1 MKRRFAAALLVMGL
15 WGTTGCS
22 DHDHLLGVP
31 LFRMYE
37 QKKVKPYTLS
47 DMFTN
52 GRAMRAPVD
61 GTVARE
67 KQLELDDGAPALTLA
82 LIQKGKHKY
91 DIVCATCH
99 GMTGEADWQPK
110 GVKETG
116 SIVTTNFSLNPAPS
130 WHQDRLRQKPDVY
143 YYNAISKGF
152 GYMPAFTEIPQEE
165 RWAIVA
171 YVRALQVSQR
181 YAYDKLTDAE
191 KQSVERSIS
200 VESPEHKEH
209 L

>member
-1 MKRRFAAALLVMGL
+1 MNRALATALIAVAL
-15 WGTTGCS
+15 AFTSGCS

-47 DMFTN
+47 DMFSN
-52 GRAMRAPVD
+52 GRAMRPPVE

-67 KQLELDDGAPALTLA
+67 QRLDLDEAAPAVTLA
-82 LIQKGKHKY
+82 LLQKGKHKY

-99 GMTGEADWQPK
+99 GMTGEADWQAK
-110 GVKETG
+110 GIKETG
-116 SIVTTNFSLNPAPS
+116 SMVTTNFSLNPAPS
-130 WHQDRLRQKPDVY
+130 WHQDRLRQKPDLY

-191 KQSVERSIS
+191 KQAVERSTS

>member
-1 MKRRFAAALLVMGL
+1 MMRALATALVAAALV
-15 WGTTGCS
+15 GTLGCS

-47 DMFTN
+47 DMFSN
-52 GRAMRAPVD
+52 GRAMRPPVE

-67 KQLELDDGAPALTLA
+67 QRLDLDDAPPVTLA
-82 LIQKGKHKY
+82 LLEKGRHKY
-91 DIVCATCH
+91 NIVCATCH
-99 GMTGEADWQPK
+99 GMTGEADWQPT
-110 GVKETG
+110 GPRETG

-130 WHQDRLRQKPDVY
+130 WHQDRLRQKPDSY
-143 YYNAISKGF
+143 FYKAIAKGF
-152 GYMPAFTEIPQEE
+152 GYMPAFTEIPQDE

-181 YAYDKLTDAE
+181 YAFDKLNDSE
-191 KQSVERSIS
+191 KQAVERSTS